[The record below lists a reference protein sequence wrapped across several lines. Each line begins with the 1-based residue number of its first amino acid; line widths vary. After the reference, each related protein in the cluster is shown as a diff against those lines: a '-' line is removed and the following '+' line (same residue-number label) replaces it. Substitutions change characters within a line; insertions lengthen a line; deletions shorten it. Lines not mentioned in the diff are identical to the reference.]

1 MRQAKWSSY
10 AFLKMAYSVKKKNNS
25 SSDQQTGTKVVVI
38 NEDHDG
44 ILANNY
50 KILILLLLVIRDG
63 NSTRRANIVNTA
75 ISAQLQISGRCE
87 LAPLLGLKIF

>member
-1 MRQAKWSSY
+1 MISDAL
-10 AFLKMAYSVKKKNNS
+10 LKMAYSVKKKNNS

-44 ILANNY
+44 ILANNH
-50 KILILLLLVIRDG
+50 KILILLFKLVIRDG
-63 NSTRRANIVNTA
+63 NSARRANIVNTA
-75 ISAQLQISGRCE
+75 ISAQLQISARCE